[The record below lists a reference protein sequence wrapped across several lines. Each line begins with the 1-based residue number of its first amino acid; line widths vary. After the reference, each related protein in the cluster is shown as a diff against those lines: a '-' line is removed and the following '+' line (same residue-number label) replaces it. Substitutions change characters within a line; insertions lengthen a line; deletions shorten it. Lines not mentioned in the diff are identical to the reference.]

1 MRWVLKLVAV
11 IFALTVVHG
20 QAPPPVPATVH
31 TQSGPV
37 RGSGI
42 DVIAFKGIP
51 YAAPPTGDR
60 RWRPPA
66 AAGRWTDVRDATRFG
81 PRCPG
86 TPPARLVEA
95 VARAGALGGPGPA
108 WPASE
113 DCLTLNVWTPAK
125 SSGDRLPV
133 MVWIHG
139 GGFTAGSVT
148 SPRVDGTNLAR
159 RGVVVVSFNYRLGAL
174 GFLAHPAL
182 SRESEHQISGNY
194 GLLDQMAALRW
205 VGANI
210 AAFGGNPENVT
221 LFGSSAGAS
230 SQIFLMVS
238 PLARGLFHHAIAQSL
253 GFTAAGP
260 KPRLRVPSYGF
271 AAAEA
276 HGLSLAPD
284 IATLRGLSADEVLAR
299 MPNTSETLGVGLY
312 VPLVDGY
319 VVSDDPAL
327 LVGTKDQSKVP
338 LLIGHNAD
346 EGLFYTRDLPKTLQE
361 YRAFVGARFPAE
373 FVDAV
378 LARYPAP
385 TDADV
390 AVVAPVLETESRFVA
405 TAALTARAASKV
417 SDVYMY
423 RFSRVAPSSR
433 SAWGGAA
440 HTSEV
445 PYVFD
450 NTSGNASQFDAID
463 RTVSRAMADAWVQ
476 FAKTGNPNG
485 GRLPQWPAYR
495 SPDYR
500 LLDFGDAV
508 TVRSSA
514 QSPEVEFFQQAF
526 EAMRRK
532 PSVSK
537 PSAK

>member
-1 MRWVLKLVAV
+1 MRWVLKLVSIV
-11 IFALTVVHG
+11 GVLTVVHG
-20 QAPPPVPATVH
+20 QAPEPAPTTVK

-37 RGSGI
+37 RGIGT
-42 DVIAFKGIP
+42 DVRVFKGIP

-60 RWRPPA
+60 RWRPPVTA
-66 AAGRWTDVRDATRFG
+66 EQWTDVRDATQFG

-86 TPPARLVEA
+86 TLPAR
-95 VARAGALGGPGPA
+95 ARALGGPALG
-108 WPASE
+108 PASE
-113 DCLTLNVWTPAK
+113 DCLTLNVWTPAT
-125 SSGDRLPV
+125 SDGDRLPV

-139 GGFTAGSVT
+139 GGFNFGRVT
-148 SPRVDGTNLAR
+148 LPHLDGTNLAR

-182 SRESEHQISGNY
+182 SRESERQVSGNY
-194 GLLDQMAALRW
+194 GLLDQIAALRW
-205 VGANI
+205 VDANI
-210 AAFGGNPENVT
+210 AAFGGNPDNVT

-230 SQIFLMVS
+230 SQIFVMVS
-238 PLARGLFHHAIAQSL
+238 PLARGLFHRAIAQSL
-253 GFTAAGP
+253 GYSAVGP
-260 KPRLRVPSYGF
+260 KPRLRVPSYRF

-284 IATLRGLSADEVLAR
+284 IAILRGLSADEVLAR

-319 VVSDDPAL
+319 VVPDDPAL
-327 LVGTKDQSKVP
+327 LVGTNNQSKVP

-346 EGLFYTRDLPKTLQE
+346 EGLFYVRDLPKTIE
-361 YRAFVGARFPAE
+361 DYRAFVRARFPAE
-373 FVDAV
+373 LVDTV
-378 LARYPAP
+378 LASYPVT

-390 AVVAPVLETESRFVA
+390 AMVAPVLETESRFVA

-423 RFSRVAPSSR
+423 RFSRVGPSSR

-450 NTSGNASQFDAID
+450 NTSGDASQFDEID
-463 RTVSRAMADAWVQ
+463 RTVSGDMAAAWVR

-485 GRLPQWPAYR
+485 GGLPEWPAYR

-500 LLDFGDAV
+500 LLDFGDVA
-508 TVRSSA
+508 TVRSNA
-514 QSPEVEFFQQAF
+514 RSPQIDFFQRVF
-526 EAMRRK
+526 ETMRRTRTVPNAPK
-532 PSVSK
+532 
-537 PSAK
+537 